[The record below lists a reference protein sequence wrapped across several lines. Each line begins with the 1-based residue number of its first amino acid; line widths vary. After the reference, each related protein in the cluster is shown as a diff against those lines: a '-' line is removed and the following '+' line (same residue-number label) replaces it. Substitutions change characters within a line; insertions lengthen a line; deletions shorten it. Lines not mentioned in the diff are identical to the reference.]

1 MSYAE
6 GYLEHYGAEPSNP
19 YANSV
24 SSYDP
29 VYNFLWFNNGYHQ
42 EHHWDP
48 KKHWTRMPEL
58 HEQIKYQL
66 ERNRTRVLTGPH
78 FTALLEDWLLKRK
91 PLEKLPPPQ
100 SRQNR
105 AA

>member
-6 GYLEHYGAEPSNP
+6 GYFEHFGARPGNP

-48 KKHWTRMPEL
+48 KRHWTQMPQL
-58 HEQIKYQL
+58 HAEIKDRL
-66 ERNRTRVLTGPH
+66 LANSTRTLRRPH
-78 FTALLEDWLLKRK
+78 FLAFLEDYWWGRE
-91 PLEKLPPPQ
+91 PAAVPEA
-100 SRQNR
+100 RR